1 MNMLFLLRYWWLR
14 RQQRPVQNAGFTLVE
29 LLVVVVI
36 IGILAAIAL
45 PSFLAQSAKAKQS
58 EAKVTLNA
66 WIKGQQLFRYEN
78 GYFGAFSSL
87 ALGIPA
93 DTKNYNYVG
102 SGGEE
107 KIERDYATL
116 TPYTKDA
123 ALKRYSAGVEWDV
136 LEVTLPDGTTERK
149 TIDAPVLCESIAPSS
164 GVATAP
170 NVNGA
175 ADGVWPS
182 CPGGYVNIFRAGN

>member
-1 MNMLFLLRYWWLR
+1 MNTFFLLRYWWLR
-14 RQQRPVQNAGFTLVE
+14 RRPQLDKNGGFTLVE

-66 WIKGQQLFRYEN
+66 WIKGQKLFRYEH
-78 GYFGAFSSL
+78 GHFGSFGSISIGL
-87 ALGIPA
+87 PT

-102 SGGEE
+102 GGGEE
-107 KIERDYATL
+107 KVEKDYATL
-116 TPYTKDA
+116 TPYTKNA

-136 LEVTLPDGTTERK
+136 LKVTLPDGATEDK

-164 GVATAP
+164 GISIAP

-175 ADGVWPS
+175 EDGVWPT

>member
-1 MNMLFLLRYWWLR
+1 MSTLLLLRYLR
-14 RQQRPVQNAGFTLVE
+14 TQQRQRIGNGGFTLVE

-58 EAKVTLNA
+58 EAQVTLNA
-66 WIKGQQLFRYEN
+66 WVKGQQLYRYEY
-78 GYFGAFSSL
+78 GRFFTFTDL
-87 ALGIPA
+87 ALGMPT
-93 DTKNYNYVG
+93 DTKTYNYVG
-102 SGGEE
+102 GGGVEV
-107 KIERDYATL
+107 IDTNFTTL
-116 TPYTKDA
+116 TPFTKDA

-149 TIDAPVLCESIAPSS
+149 SIDAPVLCESIAPSS
-164 GVATAP
+164 GISVAP

-175 ADGVWPS
+175 GDGTPPT
-182 CPGGYVNIFRAGN
+182 CPGGYVNIFRPGN